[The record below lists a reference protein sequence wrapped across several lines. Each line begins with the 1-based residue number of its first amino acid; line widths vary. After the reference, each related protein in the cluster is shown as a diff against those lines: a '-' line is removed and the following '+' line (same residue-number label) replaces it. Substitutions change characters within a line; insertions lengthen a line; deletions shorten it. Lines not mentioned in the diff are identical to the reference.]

1 MVTKWGLSDT
11 LGPLTYIEDEGEVFL
26 GRSVT
31 QHKQVSDITVK
42 TIDEEVRRIIDQSY
56 HDAAKIL
63 KTNIKRLHKMAEA
76 LIKYETLDENQIG
89 DIMNDKEPRPPE
101 DWDQSDDS
109 SDDEKK
115 KKDTKLGG
123 HATQH

>member
-1 MVTKWGLSDT
+1 MVTKWGLSEK

-42 TIDEEVRRIIDQSY
+42 AIDDEVRQIIDHSY
-56 HDAAKIL
+56 KDASEII
-63 KTNIKRLHKMAEA
+63 KTNINRLHKMAEA
-76 LIKYETLDENQIG
+76 LIKYETLDENQIN
-89 DIMNDKEPRPPE
+89 DVMNDKEPRPPE

-109 SDDEKK
+109 SDDDD
-115 KKDTKLGG
+115 KKDTKLGD

>member
-1 MVTKWGLSDT
+1 
-11 LGPLTYIEDEGEVFL
+11 
-26 GRSVT
+26 
-31 QHKQVSDITVK
+31 
-42 TIDEEVRRIIDQSY
+42 
-56 HDAAKIL
+56 
-63 KTNIKRLHKMAEA
+63 MAGA

-109 SDDEKK
+109 SDDEEKK
-115 KKDTKLGG
+115 RDTKLGG

>member
-1 MVTKWGLSDT
+1 
-11 LGPLTYIEDEGEVFL
+11 
-26 GRSVT
+26 VT

-42 TIDEEVRRIIDQSY
+42 AIDDEVREIIDHSY
-56 HDAAKIL
+56 NDASEIIT
-63 KTNIKRLHKMAEA
+63 TNINRLHKMAEA
-76 LIKYETLDENQIG
+76 LIKYETLDENQID

-101 DWDQSDDS
+101 DWDQGDDDS
-109 SDDEKK
+109 SDDDL